1 MRVVHVRDVADR
13 ADHIA
18 GEMFLHDPFVYIGRF
33 QFWGAGRHFAASI
46 WQNPF
51 SAKRYGREEALRLF
65 EDYARTNPRLMARVP
80 ELRGKVLACWC
91 APPLACHGDVLLRLI
106 AETGEEVE
114 EIESVPRR
122 SAERGRA

>member
-1 MRVVHVRDVADR
+1 MEVVHVRDVADR

-18 GEMFLHDPFVYIGRF
+18 GAMFLHGPFVYIGRF

-46 WQNPF
+46 WHNPF

-91 APPLACHGDVLLRLI
+91 APLACHGDVLLRLI
-106 AETGEEVE
+106 AETCGEVE
-114 EIESVPRR
+114 VFEAVPCRR
-122 SAERGRA
+122 CNAGVSR